1 MFVAEHDGAAP
12 GNDGARVGDPGGKSR
27 RGPAMAASDKELS
40 ASAKGR
46 DRGSPPP
53 RSLGHVVAASY
64 LHNET
69 TPPRFPA
76 CRHMR
81 MCPATGRTITRQHN
95 VTVCSDYRHIRMCP
109 CSRAIDTASSSLAL
123 IILASRFLLYVS
135 VITVCSF
142 ACGSCACVR
151 VLSC

>member
-1 MFVAEHDGAAP
+1 MAPAAYLRSPARRGRRPCMAGSMNRVGLPPGPTPAKGASMFVTEHDGAAP
-12 GNDGARVGDPGGKSR
+12 GNDGARIGDPGGRSR
-27 RGPAMAASDKELS
+27 RGQAMAASDNKELS

-53 RSLGHVVAASY
+53 RSLGHAVAAGY

-95 VTVCSDYRHIRMCP
+95 VTSHVAGPSTPRHLPWR
-109 CSRAIDTASSSLAL
+109 
-123 IILASRFLLYVS
+123 
-135 VITVCSF
+135 
-142 ACGSCACVR
+142 
-151 VLSC
+151 